1 MKACAKAL
9 HRIKKISWITTGTM
23 ENNACIVLLHHRNN
37 ANLFR
42 RSKCADFAQFSSSNS
57 LHEWKNPYK
66 RLNCIWKTKVYCFS
80 KLKKSV

>member
-1 MKACAKAL
+1 MKARVLCRAL

-42 RSKCADFAQFSSSNS
+42 RSKCARYCSILELEFSTSGQ
-57 LHEWKNPYK
+57 
-66 RLNCIWKTKVYCFS
+66 
-80 KLKKSV
+80 KSI